1 MFVIKLNLHDPLADP
16 FTGKSL
22 QTPDFSVPCVMRT
35 DVLEVEL
42 GAIFCQELRNIG
54 PLVSL

>member
-1 MFVIKLNLHDPLADP
+1 MFVIKLNLRDPLADP

-22 QTPDFSVPCVMRT
+22 QTPDFFVTWVMRT